1 MCISSRK
8 SIDIHYFFIE
18 TVKFR
23 WFAIIYDFTAHWAM
37 KNEQMATIWKFD
49 SKPKSYSYLGGN
61 PGKEGK
67 IGKIGKEA
75 KFCRN
80 ISDFTISYII
90 KY

>member
-1 MCISSRK
+1 
-8 SIDIHYFFIE
+8 
-18 TVKFR
+18 
-23 WFAIIYDFTAHWAM
+23 M

-49 SKPKSYSYLGGN
+49 PKPKSYSYFGGN

-75 KFCRN
+75 KFCRTN
-80 ISDFTISYII
+80 SDFTISYII

>member
-1 MCISSRK
+1 
-8 SIDIHYFFIE
+8 
-18 TVKFR
+18 
-23 WFAIIYDFTAHWAM
+23 M
-37 KNEQMATIWKFD
+37 KIEQMATIWKFD